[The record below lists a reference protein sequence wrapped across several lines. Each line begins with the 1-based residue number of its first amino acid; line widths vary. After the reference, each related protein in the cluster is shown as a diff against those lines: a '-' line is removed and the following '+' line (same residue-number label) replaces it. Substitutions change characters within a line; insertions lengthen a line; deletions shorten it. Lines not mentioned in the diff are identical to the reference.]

1 MESVLALRACL
12 TACGVVSILSGCNRP
27 KADAASETGAVVRDS
42 GMDPGASSTANKG
55 KIPLT
60 TKSDEVKKLYAEG
73 LAQFD
78 QVRLHDAHQKFK
90 QAAAKDPQ
98 FAMAHYQLALTSP
111 SNKEAQAHV
120 KQAVNLSGNA
130 SEGERLAILGLQ
142 AGFNADPA
150 KSLEYA
156 QEAVQKYPED
166 ERARL
171 NLGFGYAGRQDY
183 QKAVDELNRA
193 IELDPNFSTAY
204 NALGYAYRPMGNYPE
219 AEKAFKKY
227 IELVPND
234 PNPYDSYAELLMKTG
249 RFDESIAQYRKALAI
264 DPHFS
269 NSHYGIA
276 SNLMFQGKHDQA
288 IAEAQKLTAAAQ
300 NDGDRRLAFFTRTV
314 VYADQGKNDLAQKE
328 MEKQYTLDSKI
339 NDPAQMAGDAQAI
352 GFILLAAGKADAAE
366 KRFQQ
371 ARDLQVNSSLPQET
385 KDDAGLGY
393 HYDLA
398 RVAVAK
404 QDLAKAKSEA
414 AEYLNGAEAKKN
426 DFRIRQGHE
435 LAGTVALADKNYDE
449 AIKELQQANQQDP
462 YVLYVLAV
470 AYQGK
475 GDTAKAKETFKQAAE
490 SYTLPTLNYALIRA
504 KAKQQAGSQ
513 PTS

>member
-1 MESVLALRACL
+1 MESALAWRAYL
-12 TACGVVSILSGCNRP
+12 AACGVVAILSGCNRP
-27 KADAASETGAVVRDS
+27 KADAVSETGSVVQDS
-42 GMDPGASSTANKG
+42 GTVPGGSSTANKG

-60 TKSDEVKKLYAEG
+60 TKSDEAKKLYAEG

-78 QVRLHDAHQKFK
+78 QVRFHEAHQKFQ

-120 KQAVNLSGNA
+120 KHAVDLAGNA
-130 SEGERLAILGLQ
+130 SEGERLTILSLQ
-142 AGFNADPA
+142 AGFNSDPS

-156 QEAVQKYPED
+156 QETVQKYPD
-166 ERARL
+166 DSRAHL
-171 NLGFGYAGRQDY
+171 NLGFAYTGRQDY
-183 QKAVDELNRA
+183 QKAVDELNKA

-204 NALGYAYRPMGNYPE
+204 NALGYVYRPMGNYPE

-300 NDGDRRLAFFTRTV
+300 NDGDRRLGFFTRTV
-314 VYADQGKNDLAQKE
+314 VYADQGKAELAQKE
-328 MEKQYTLDSKI
+328 MEKQYALDAKI

-352 GFILLAAGKADAAE
+352 GLILLAAGKTGEAE

-385 KDDAGLGY
+385 KDDAVLGY
-393 HYDLA
+393 HYDLG
-398 RVAVAK
+398 RVALAK
-404 QDLAKAKSEA
+404 QDLANAKSEA
-414 AEYLNGAEAKKN
+414 AEYLKGAEAKKN

-435 LAGTVALADKNYDE
+435 LAGSVALAEKNYE
-449 AIKELQQANQQDP
+449 VAIKELQEANQQDP
-462 YVLYVLAV
+462 YVLYVLAL

-475 GDTAKAKETFKQAAE
+475 GDAAKAKETFKQAAE
-490 SYTLPTLNYALIRA
+490 SYILPTLNYALIRA
-504 KAKQQAGSQ
+504 KAKQEAGPQS
-513 PTS
+513 TS

>member
-1 MESVLALRACL
+1 MERELTLRAWL
-12 TACGVVSILSGCNRP
+12 TVGGMLSLLAGCDRP
-27 KADAASETGAVVRDS
+27 KADAGSETASVVQDS
-42 GMDPGASSTANKG
+42 MEPGGSSTANKG
-55 KIPLT
+55 KIPLS
-60 TKSDEVKKLYAEG
+60 TKSDEAKKLYAEG

-78 QVRLHDAHQKFK
+78 QVRLHDAHQKFQ
-90 QAAAKDPQ
+90 QAAAKDPN
-98 FAMAHYQLALTSP
+98 FAMAHYQLAITSP
-111 SNKEAQAHV
+111 SNKEALAHL
-120 KQAVNLSGNA
+120 KQAVQLAGNA
-130 SEGERLAILGLQ
+130 SEGERLAILSLQ

-156 QEAVQKYPED
+156 EEAVQKYPED

-171 NLGFGYAGRQDY
+171 NLGFGYTGRQDY
-183 QKAVDELNRA
+183 QKAVDELKRA
-193 IELDPNFSTAY
+193 IALDPNFSTAY

-276 SNLMFQGKHDQA
+276 SDLMFQGKHNQA
-288 IAEAQKLTAAAQ
+288 IAEAQKLTNAAQ
-300 NDGDRRLAFFTRTV
+300 NDADRRLAFFTRTV

-328 MEKQYTLDSKI
+328 MERQYALDSRI
-339 NDPAQMAGDAQAI
+339 NDPAQMGGDAETI
-352 GFILLAAGKADAAE
+352 GLILLAAGKPDEAA

-385 KDDAGLGY
+385 KDDAELGY

-398 RVAVAK
+398 RVALAK
-404 QDLAKAKSEA
+404 QDLAKAKSQA
-414 AEYLNGAEAKKN
+414 AEYLKGAQAKKN
-426 DFRIRQGHE
+426 DFRIRQAHE
-435 LAGTVALADKNYDE
+435 LAGTVALADKNFDE

-462 YVLYVLAV
+462 YVLYVLAQ

-475 GDTAKAKETFKQAAE
+475 GDTAKATETFKAAAE

-504 KAKQQAGSQ
+504 KAKQQAGPQ